1 MEIGPGIFFAR
12 ALDEQF
18 FKEKEDEAGTG
29 AVEDDSSI
37 DQGLGWLSGCHT
49 GNNDAFIQEG

>member
-18 FKEKEDEAGTG
+18 FKEKINETGTDILEDNPF
-29 AVEDDSSI
+29 V
-37 DQGLGWLSGCHT
+37 DQGLGWLPDCHA
-49 GNNDAFIQEG
+49 GSNLAWRQQ